1 VAGGIKHMQIKCF
14 EDLPLSQEIING
26 IEELGFSNLF
36 PIQAQAII
44 PLLEGKDVI
53 GQAQTGTGKTAAF
66 GIPMVE
72 RLNPKIRSVQ
82 GLVLEPTRELA
93 IQVAEHISRIS
104 KYASFKVLPIYGGK
118 PIQKQIYALERGVHI
133 VVGTPGRIIDHLK
146 RGTLNLESVKIVVLD
161 EADRMLDMGFIDD
174 IEYILSNV
182 PTNRQT
188 SLFSATIDQS
198 VMNVCNRYMKKPE
211 KILVSKDEIALTQI
225 DQYYM
230 VVNPRNKFQVLC
242 NILDENHIERAI
254 IFCKTRIGTNM
265 LADRLRR
272 QGYDAKP
279 LHGGLTQPQRDFVS
293 NSFRKGKLKLL
304 VATDVAARGL
314 DIQGITHIINYDIPL
329 DALVYFHRIG
339 RTARMGRE
347 GTAITLVGYGEM
359 AELDRIRALTRT
371 TIEELESEIRVS
383 YRESTETHKAVCT
396 DCGNECEVPFKPD
409 PSRPVYCRECWAK
422 RRSVI
427 KRL

>member
-1 VAGGIKHMQIKCF
+1 MYF
-14 EDLPLSQEIING
+14 EDLPLSQKVMNG
-26 IEELGFSNLF
+26 VEELGFGNLF

-66 GIPMVE
+66 GIPMIE
-72 RLNPKIRSVQ
+72 RLNPKDKSVQ

-93 IQVAEHISRIS
+93 VQVAEHIGRIGR
-104 KYASFKVLPIYGGK
+104 YTAFKVLPIYGGK
-118 PIQKQIYALERGVHI
+118 PIQKQIYALESGVHI
-133 VVGTPGRIIDHLK
+133 VVGTPGRTIDHIK
-146 RGTLNLESVKIVVLD
+146 RGTLDLTSVKIVVLD

-182 PTNRQT
+182 PKNRQT

-198 VMNVCNRYMKKPE
+198 AMSVCNRYMRKPK

-225 DQYYM
+225 EQYYT
-230 VVNPRNKFQVLC
+230 VLNPRDKFRILC
-242 NILDENHIERAI
+242 NILDENHIKRAI
-254 IFCKTRIGTNM
+254 IFCKTRRGTGK
-265 LADRLRR
+265 LAEKLTV

-279 LHGGLTQPQRDFVS
+279 LHGGFTQQQRDRVS
-293 NSFRKGKLKLL
+293 DSFRKGKLKLL

-314 DIQGITHIINYDIPL
+314 DIEGISHIINYDIPL

-339 RTARMGRE
+339 RTGRIGRQ

-359 AELDRIRALTRT
+359 AELARIKALTNT
-371 TIEELESEIRVS
+371 TIKEFESDIQVS
-383 YRESTETHKAVCT
+383 HREFPETYKALCT
-396 DCGNECEVPFKPD
+396 DCGKECEVPFKPD
-409 PSRPVYCRECWAK
+409 PNRPVYCRECWIQ
-422 RRSVI
+422 RRPPI
-427 KRL
+427 ERLCRS

>member
-1 VAGGIKHMQIKCF
+1 MQNICF
-14 EDLPLSQEIING
+14 EDLPLSQEIMNG

-53 GQAQTGTGKTAAF
+53 GQAQTGTGKTATF
-66 GIPMVE
+66 GIPMIE
-72 RLNPKIRSVQ
+72 RLNSKNKSVQ

-93 IQVAEHISRIS
+93 IQVAEHISRIGR
-104 KYASFKVLPIYGGK
+104 YTAFKVLPIYGGK

-133 VVGTPGRIIDHLK
+133 VVGTPGRTIDHIK
-146 RGTLNLESVKIVVLD
+146 RGTLDLASVKIVVLD

-182 PTNRQT
+182 PKNRQT

-198 VMNVCNRYMKKPE
+198 AMSVCNKYMRKPK

-225 DQYYM
+225 EQYYT
-230 VVNPRNKFQVLC
+230 VLNPRDKFRILC
-242 NILDENHIERAI
+242 NILDENHIKRAI
-254 IFCKTRIGTNM
+254 VFCKTRRGTGK
-265 LADRLRR
+265 LAEKLRV

-279 LHGGLTQPQRDFVS
+279 LHGGFTQQQRDRVS
-293 NSFRKGKLKLL
+293 DSFRKRRLKLL

-314 DIQGITHIINYDIPL
+314 DIRGISHIINYDIPL

-339 RTARMGRE
+339 RTGRMGLQ

-359 AELDRIRALTRT
+359 AELARIRSLTKT
-371 TIEELESEIRVS
+371 TIKELESDIQVS

-409 PSRPVYCRECWAK
+409 PSRPVYCRECWIA
-422 RRSVI
+422 RRPPI
-427 KRL
+427 ERLCKS

>member
-1 VAGGIKHMQIKCF
+1 MQIQYFK
-14 EDLPLSQEIING
+14 DLPLGPEVMKG

-72 RLNPKIRSVQ
+72 RLNPKTKDVQ

-93 IQVAEHISRIS
+93 IQVADHISRFS
-104 KYASFKVLPIYGGK
+104 RYSMLKALPVYGGE
-118 PIQKQIYALERGVHI
+118 PVQKQISALERGAHI

-146 RGTLNLESVKIVVLD
+146 RGTLSLASVKIVVLD

-174 IEYILSNV
+174 INFILSKV
-182 PTNRQT
+182 PANRQT

-198 VMNVCNRYMKKPE
+198 VMNVCHRYMKKPE
-211 KILVSKDEIALTQI
+211 RILVSKDEIALTQI
-225 DQYYM
+225 NQYYM
-230 VVNPRNKFQVLC
+230 IVNPKNKFEILR
-242 NILDENHIERAI
+242 NILEENHIEKGI
-254 IFCKTRIGTNM
+254 IFCKTRKGTSF
-265 LADRLRR
+265 LANRLRA
-272 QGYDAKP
+272 QGFDAKP
-279 LHGGLTQPQRDFVS
+279 LHAGFTQTQRDFVS
-293 NSFRKGKLKLL
+293 NSFRKGKLRLL

-339 RTARMGRE
+339 RTARMGRD

-359 AELDRIRALTRT
+359 TELNRIKTLTKT
-371 TIEELESEIRVS
+371 KIEEIEAGIHMS
-383 YRESTETHKAVCT
+383 YREPRESHRAICS
-396 DCGNECEVPFKPD
+396 DCGQECEVPFIPD
-409 PSRPVYCRECWAK
+409 PNRLVFCRECWSK
-422 RRSVI
+422 RRRS
-427 KRL
+427 RY

>member
-1 VAGGIKHMQIKCF
+1 MQVDCF

-26 IEELGFSNLF
+26 IEELGFNSLF
-36 PIQAQAII
+36 PIQAQAIM

-72 RLNPKIRSVQ
+72 CLNKEFKSVQ
-82 GLVLEPTRELA
+82 GLVLVPTRELA
-93 IQVAEHISRIS
+93 VQVAEHIGRLS
-104 KYASFKVLPIYGGK
+104 KYSSFVVLPIYGGAS
-118 PIQKQIYALERGVHI
+118 IQRQIYALEKGVHI

-146 RGTLNLESVKIVVLD
+146 RGTLDLTSVKVVVLD

-182 PTNRQT
+182 PKDRQT

-198 VMNVCNRYMKKPE
+198 VMNICNRYMNRPE

-225 DQYYM
+225 DQYYK
-230 VVNPRNKFQVLC
+230 VVNPRNKFQ
-242 NILDENHIERAI
+242 ILRSILKENHIEKAI
-254 IFCKTRIGTNM
+254 IFCKTRIGTNI
-265 LADRLRR
+265 LADRLRK
-272 QGYDAKP
+272 QGYDARP
-279 LHGGLTQPQRDFVS
+279 LHGGLTQAQRDFVT
-293 NSFRKGKLKLL
+293 NSFRKHKLKLL

-339 RTARMGRE
+339 RTARIGLE
-347 GTAITLVGYGEM
+347 GTAITLVGYGEIP
-359 AELDRIRALTRT
+359 ELNRIKALTETR
-371 TIEELESEIRVS
+371 IKEMGNEMRES
-383 YRESTETHKAVCT
+383 YREPPKRHKAVCT
-396 DCGNECEVPFKPD
+396 DCGGECEVPFKPN
-409 PSRPVYCRECWAK
+409 PNRPVYCRECWEK
-422 RRSVI
+422 RGPLI
-427 KRL
+427 ERL

>member
-1 VAGGIKHMQIKCF
+1 MEIRCF

-36 PIQAQAII
+36 PIQAQAIM

-72 RLNPKIRSVQ
+72 HLNPKIKSVQ

-118 PIQKQIYALERGVHI
+118 PIQNQIYALERGVHI

-146 RGTLNLESVKIVVLD
+146 RGTLDLASVKIVVLD

-182 PTNRQT
+182 PANRQT

-198 VMNVCNRYMKKPE
+198 VMNVCDRYMKKPE

-242 NILDENHIERAI
+242 NVLDENHIERAI

-279 LHGGLTQPQRDFVS
+279 LHGGLTQAQRDFVS
-293 NSFRKGKLKLL
+293 NSFRKRRLKLL

-347 GTAITLVGYGEM
+347 GTAITLVGYGEIP
-359 AELDRIRALTRT
+359 ELDRIKALTKT
-371 TIEELESEIRVS
+371 SIEQLESDIQVS
-383 YRESTETHKAVCT
+383 YREPTETHKAVCT

-409 PSRPVYCRECWAK
+409 PNRPVYCRECWTK
-422 RRSVI
+422 RKSVI
-427 KRL
+427 QRL

>member
-1 VAGGIKHMQIKCF
+1 MQIQYFK
-14 EDLPLSQEIING
+14 DLPLGPEVMKG
-26 IEELGFSNLF
+26 IEDLGFSNLF

-72 RLNPKIRSVQ
+72 LLNPKIKGVQ

-93 IQVAEHISRIS
+93 IQVAEHISRFS
-104 KYASFKVLPIYGGK
+104 RYSMLKVLPIYGGESL
-118 PIQKQIYALERGVHI
+118 QRQISALERGVHI
-133 VVGTPGRIIDHLK
+133 VVGTTGRIIDHLK
-146 RGTLNLESVKIVVLD
+146 RGTLNLASVKIVVLD

-174 IEYILSNV
+174 IEYILSKV
-182 PTNRQT
+182 PANRQT

-198 VMNVCNRYMKKPE
+198 VMNVCHRYMKKPE

-225 DQYYM
+225 SQYYM
-230 VVNPRNKFQVLC
+230 VVNPKNKFGILR
-242 NILDENHIERAI
+242 NILDKNHIEKAI
-254 IFCKTRIGTNM
+254 IFCKTRKGTNV
-265 LADRLRR
+265 LANRLSVR
-272 QGYDAKP
+272 GYDAKP
-279 LHGGLTQPQRDFVS
+279 LHAGFTQTQRDFVS

-314 DIQGITHIINYDIPL
+314 DIQGITHIINYDVPL

-347 GTAITLVGYGEM
+347 GTAITLVGYGELT
-359 AELDRIRALTRT
+359 ELNRIKTLTKT
-371 TIEELESEIRVS
+371 KIEEVENNIHMS
-383 YRESTETHKAVCT
+383 YRESREMHKAVCS
-396 DCGNECEVPFKPD
+396 DCGQECEVPFKPD
-409 PSRPVYCRECWAK
+409 PDRPVYCRDCWAK
-422 RRSVI
+422 RRKS
-427 KRL
+427 RY

>member
-1 VAGGIKHMQIKCF
+1 MQIKCF
-14 EDLPLSQEIING
+14 EDLPLSQEVMNG
-26 IEELGFSNLF
+26 IEELGFSSLF

-66 GIPMVE
+66 GIPMIE
-72 RLNPKIRSVQ
+72 RLNPKNKSVQ

-93 IQVAEHISRIS
+93 VQVADHISRIS
-104 KYASFKVLPIYGGK
+104 RYSAFKVLSIYGGT
-118 PIQKQIYALERGVHI
+118 PIQKQVYALKRGIQI

-146 RGTLNLESVKIVVLD
+146 RRTLNLASVKVVVLD

-182 PTNRQT
+182 PTDRQT

-198 VMNVCNRYMKKPE
+198 VMNVCNRYMKRPE

-230 VVNPRNKFQVLC
+230 VVNPRNKFQILC

-254 IFCKTRIGTNM
+254 IFCKTRTGTNR
-265 LADRLRR
+265 LANRLSR
-272 QGYDAKP
+272 QRYDAKP
-279 LHGGLTQPQRDFVS
+279 LHGGLTQAQRDAVS
-293 NSFRKGKLKLL
+293 NSFRRGRLKLL

-339 RTARMGRE
+339 RTARMGLE

-359 AELDRIRALTRT
+359 AELNRIRSLTKT
-371 TIEELESEIRVS
+371 TIEELENNSTVS
-383 YRESTETHKAVCT
+383 YGGSADMYKAVCT
-396 DCGNECEVPFKPD
+396 DCGKECAVPFKPD
-409 PSRPVYCRECWAK
+409 PNRPIYCRECWA
-422 RRSVI
+422 RRRPPIERIYCKS
-427 KRL
+427 

>member
-1 VAGGIKHMQIKCF
+1 MQNICF
-14 EDLPLSQEIING
+14 EDLPLSQEIMNG

-53 GQAQTGTGKTAAF
+53 GQAQTGTGKTATF
-66 GIPMVE
+66 GIPMIE
-72 RLNPKIRSVQ
+72 RLNSKNKSVQ

-93 IQVAEHISRIS
+93 IQVAEHISRIGR
-104 KYASFKVLPIYGGK
+104 YTAFKVLPIYGGK

-133 VVGTPGRIIDHLK
+133 VVGTPGRTIDHIK
-146 RGTLNLESVKIVVLD
+146 RGTLDLASVKIVVLD

-182 PTNRQT
+182 PKNRQT

-198 VMNVCNRYMKKPE
+198 AMSVCNKYMRKPK

-225 DQYYM
+225 EQYYT
-230 VVNPRNKFQVLC
+230 VLNPRDKFRILC
-242 NILDENHIERAI
+242 NILDENHIKRAI
-254 IFCKTRIGTNM
+254 IFCKTRRGTGK
-265 LADRLRR
+265 LAEKLRV

-279 LHGGLTQPQRDFVS
+279 LHGGFTQQQRDRVS
-293 NSFRKGKLKLL
+293 DSFRKRRLKLL

-314 DIQGITHIINYDIPL
+314 DIRGISHIINYDIPL

-339 RTARMGRE
+339 RTGRMGLQ

-359 AELDRIRALTRT
+359 AELARIRSLTKT
-371 TIEELESEIRVS
+371 TIKELESDIQVS
-383 YRESTETHKAVCT
+383 YRESPETHKAVCT

-409 PSRPVYCRECWAK
+409 QSRPVYCRECWIA
-422 RRSVI
+422 RRPPI
-427 KRL
+427 ERLCKS

>member
-1 VAGGIKHMQIKCF
+1 MQVQHF
-14 EDLPLSQEIING
+14 QDLPLSPEAMKG

-53 GQAQTGTGKTAAF
+53 GQAKTGTGKTAAF

-72 RLNPKIRSVQ
+72 RLNPRINSVQ

-93 IQVAEHISRIS
+93 IQVADHISRFS
-104 KYASFKVLPIYGGK
+104 RYSMLKVLPVYGGE
-118 PIQKQIYALERGVHI
+118 PVQRQISALERGVHI

-146 RGTLNLESVKIVVLD
+146 RGTLNLSSVKIVVLD

-174 IEYILSNV
+174 IEYVLSKV
-182 PTNRQT
+182 PANRQT

-198 VMNVCNRYMKKPE
+198 VMNVCHRYMKRPE

-225 DQYYM
+225 NQYYM
-230 VVNPRNKFQVLC
+230 VVNPRNKFEVLR
-242 NILDENHIERAI
+242 NILDENHIEKAI
-254 IFCKTRIGTNM
+254 IFCKTRKGTSM
-265 LADRLRR
+265 LANRLKAR
-272 QGYDAKP
+272 GHDAKP
-279 LHGGLTQPQRDFVS
+279 LHAGFTQTQRDFVS
-293 NSFRKGKLKLL
+293 DSFRKGKLKLL

-359 AELDRIRALTRT
+359 AELNRIRALTKT
-371 TIEELESEIRVS
+371 TIEEMEGDICMS
-383 YRESTETHKAVCT
+383 YREPQEMHRTVCS
-396 DCGNECEVPFKPD
+396 DCGQECEVPFRPD
-409 PSRPVYCRECWAK
+409 HNRLVYCRDCWSK
-422 RRSVI
+422 RRRS
-427 KRL
+427 RY